1 MRTDHSNSG
10 LRKAHHGRWPGRAER
25 RWLSLSH
32 DRARYAL
39 DSRTRE
45 GEDAE
50 PEHNLP
56 PHRDRCA
63 DQRRHDE
70 CVNSS
75 SLQCS
80 VGSIK
85 GYNLPLP
92 GLFAAD
98 TPALI
103 RSPPHT
109 RYFTYVP
116 ARFQKYVMAHVILR
130 IRSGFQQGRLPVE
143 QTRRRAGVLVVVRT
157 CRRN

>member
-1 MRTDHSNSG
+1 MLSRSMTY
-10 LRKAHHGRWPGRAER
+10 R
-25 RWLSLSH
+25 RLGIG
-32 DRARYAL
+32 A
-39 DSRTRE
+39 
-45 GEDAE
+45 
-50 PEHNLP
+50 P
-56 PHRDRCA
+56 
-63 DQRRHDE
+63 
-70 CVNSS
+70 
-75 SLQCS
+75 
-80 VGSIK
+80 IK
-85 GYNLPLP
+85 GAMMSVWIPPLP

-157 CRRN
+157 CRQN